1 VISPEETFARVWRF
15 TVARIMRTDWTACE
29 APKRKRPC
37 RIQIARSAPHQSRI
51 GARWSRVL
59 IHCGLARF
67 PALLQWCTHQ
77 TPLSKLELLAGSLFS
92 QTLRAWWGRVNRP
105 NVTRTPPTSSSVPV
119 RPQSEQRRH
128 IEHRN
133 RCSPRLPKGVWFRL
147 RKIEGDRH
155 DRSRRSAVPSS
166 GRWHI
171 VALSMTVMPLPR
183 LDDDLTS

>member
-1 VISPEETFARVWRF
+1 MISPEETFARVWRF
-15 TVARIMRTDWTACE
+15 TGARIMRTDWTACE

-92 QTLRAWWGRVNRP
+92 QTLRAWWGRVNKP

-119 RPQSEQRRH
+119 RPQSEQ
-128 IEHRN
+128 
-133 RCSPRLPKGVWFRL
+133 GVTSNIGTAAARG
-147 RKIEGDRH
+147 RQRVCGSGCG
-155 DRSRRSAVPSS
+155 RSRATDMIVSRKLALRQAHSINEMVPIY
-166 GRWHI
+166 RR
-171 VALSMTVMPLPR
+171 LLLPNR
-183 LDDDLTS
+183 